1 MRPAVRLAPG
11 RPGPAGLAP
20 LILAILCAAFLAGAV
35 MGAFTSS
42 AAAGEAAAAIGEDGQ
57 VYGYDTFLEHLF
69 GCAKY
74 HVLVLLF
81 ATSVFGAVLIPAALA
96 FRGFALACSAAGIAA
111 AYPGRGVLLAA
122 VALGLPAVLTVP
134 ALFLL
139 AFDGFAFSARLSA
152 LCLRRTPPAP
162 FLRGDDRALAA
173 AAALF
178 LAAAVECFAVPPLV
192 RLIL

>member
-11 RPGPAGLAP
+11 RAGPAGLAP

-35 MGAFTSS
+35 LGAFTSS

-111 AYPGRGVLLAA
+111 AYPGRRRCRSCGATTGRWPRRPLCSWP
-122 VALGLPAVLTVP
+122 LPW
-134 ALFLL
+134 
-139 AFDGFAFSARLSA
+139 SA
-152 LCLRRTPPAP
+152 LPCRRSC
-162 FLRGDDRALAA
+162 G
-173 AAALF
+173 
-178 LAAAVECFAVPPLV
+178 
-192 RLIL
+192 